1 MNHPREPRAKA
12 RGVGCCANPAAD
24 VLRTR
29 HKTPVKTVR
38 RYEDVDRSKRTFV
51 RVARAGSWPRRPVG
65 AAVRSSLRWARPAV
79 AAAALAVVIWRL
91 GSGPFLDGV
100 RALDGRALL
109 AGAAIFLLTTVCC
122 AWRWTIVAR
131 GLGVRLSLP
140 AAVAAYY
147 RCLFLNLTLPG
158 GVAGD
163 VHRGVSHGRDVHD
176 IGLALRAVVWERT
189 AGQVVQVV
197 LTISVLFVLP
207 SPVRSSM
214 PLVAVALVAT
224 AVGVV
229 LVDRVR
235 NGRRAFQVGA
245 GAERGGGRHPWR
257 SASSKRVAG
266 GRACVDRGR
275 PRLRGHVPDRRADDR
290 GHRAGLPAP
299 AAGVARDAGHGAA
312 EHRRLGAAGGRHR
325 MGVLRGRPGRGSWR
339 RDRRRLRSHG
349 ARRQP
354 PRRPRARCGMDPPA
368 AVAEASG
375 TTPSISTLDG

>member
-1 MNHPREPRAKA
+1 
-12 RGVGCCANPAAD
+12 
-24 VLRTR
+24 
-29 HKTPVKTVR
+29 
-38 RYEDVDRSKRTFV
+38 
-51 RVARAGSWPRRPVG
+51 
-65 AAVRSSLRWARPAV
+65 
-79 AAAALAVVIWRL
+79 VIWRL

-100 RALDGRALL
+100 RGLDGRALL

-140 AAVAAYY
+140 AALAAYY

-176 IGLALRAVVWERT
+176 VGLGLRAVVWERT

-229 LVDRVR
+229 LVDRV
-235 NGRRAFQVGA
+235 AT
-245 GAERGGGRHPWR
+245 GGGRSRWERARNAVVADIRGGLLHRNALPAVALASTLAVLGYAVMFLIAARTTGVTAPVSRLLPLALLAILAMVLPSIGGWGLR
-257 SASSKRVAG
+257 EGATAWVFSA
-266 GRACVDRGR
+266 
-275 PRLRGHVPDRRADDR
+275 
-290 GHRAGLPAP
+290 AGLG
-299 AAGVARDAGHGAA
+299 AGRGAA
-312 EHRRLGAAGGRHR
+312 TAVAYGVMVLAASLPGGLVLVVGWLRRRRVPRHQARRRVISRPEGAA
-325 MGVLRGRPGRGSWR
+325 
-339 RDRRRLRSHG
+339 D
-349 ARRQP
+349 A
-354 PRRPRARCGMDPPA
+354 
-368 AVAEASG
+368 
-375 TTPSISTLDG
+375 